1 VTRTTGLALGAIAAA
16 LLATDS
22 RLVGL
27 APALALLLAAAA
39 VGLRLLDRRPAAR
52 TALAVALGVAVVLAR
67 VALGGGVAATPAGP
81 DVLPGGDGP
90 WTVRVVALASPRDGS
105 QRFTGGLEDGAGL
118 RLDITAPRYPPVRV
132 GDRVEVRGALRAPPD
147 GPYGAYL
154 ARTGVAATLV
164 TRGLRP
170 LAAAADAD
178 RLVQGIRADAGDALE
193 RALPEPAAGLAA
205 GILIGLR
212 ERVDRELAADFT
224 TTGLSHVVAIS
235 GWNIALVAG
244 LVAALLGTWPRR
256 RRAVATV
263 TAIALYTILAGASP
277 SVLRAAVMA
286 GVALLARETGRPGT
300 AARALAWAVV
310 LLLVMGPATV
320 ADAGFQLSAA
330 ATAGLLAWG
339 TPLAAR
345 LRARLPRLP
354 GFIVEGLAVSLAA
367 QAATLPIVLLS
378 FGRLAPLSPILN
390 LLVVPL
396 VPLAMATGTLA
407 LVGGLLAGAGAPA
420 LFATLLGLPGA
431 LVIGLMVMLVQTAAD
446 LPFAGV
452 TLPPPAG
459 AALGGLAAAMLLVAG
474 ARRRIS
480 GLFGPQRPRSPRS
493 RPRHGPGTANP
504 PVARPNRPDRSP
516 LRSDR
521 AVRALAIILAL
532 VVATA
537 VVAAAA
543 RPDGR
548 VHVVALD
555 VGQGDAILV
564 ETPGGGRLLVD
575 GGPDPNRLLVALD
588 ARIPPWD
595 RRIDLIVVTHPHE
608 DHVGGLPL
616 LVERYRVGRLLEP
629 GMTGPGPAYAALET
643 ALARRG
649 LGSGGLST
657 GDQFAL
663 DDVSFRVLWPDRAAV
678 PRAPPD
684 TGTGINNVSIVLL
697 GTFGAQRFL
706 FTGDAEEGIDPLLV
720 ARGLPHVDVLKVAHH
735 GSRTATTDALLDAIR
750 PAVALVSVGTKN
762 TYGHPAPAT
771 LARLAAHGVATY
783 RTDLDGTLDVALDG
797 NVLSVRTGRTRAPAA
812 VVGAPSAAVGA
823 LAGRVDTWPPALEA
837 SPGGPRTPGPADTGT
852 AVPYDR
858 ADVRSRARRRRR
870 PAPLAPAAGVAPSPR
885 PGRCGDRRVARVPRG
900 RSRAS
905 REPRARGGR
914 GPPARRRQGAPRRRP
929 HPGAPPR
936 RALGGMVDGSRARGA
951 RGRGHRAP
959 GDAPR
964 RARRGRVAG
973 SGERRGAFRG
983 LRRQAGQPARAA
995 DGGPVRRLDAP
1006 LPGGRQLARM
1016 ERRRGDGGATSRRA
1030 PRVGRV
1036 CARRRHARGGPPAPL
1051 DRSCAR
1057 RGPGG
1062 RGRHG
1067 RGAGRRRRRGRGG
1080 RGPGFGVSTQG
1091 RPPLGYFRGDD
1102 GYGLE
1107 AAAAAL
1113 GRDAAAG
1120 GPPLTPWHVSGTTT
1134 RVAEITERVATA
1146 TLFGGGTLVVVDDPS
1161 PLLRAR
1167 ADREALL
1174 ATLGA
1179 VAPGNALAFLEPTD
1193 GSPRPRRARS
1203 LEELEAA
1210 VKEIGGDTRQFIA
1223 PKEGAMARWIGER
1236 AAERRIAIEPAAA
1249 DLLARRVGGFVREDD
1264 VNRRRQGQLAV
1275 AELEKLALYRLDAP
1289 IRREDVEALVADAI
1303 PGSTWALLDAV
1314 GSRRTREAT
1323 DLLDRVLA
1331 VSPEP
1336 VVLTVLHKRI
1346 RDLIAVLD
1354 AQQRGELVQDA
1365 AREMKMKEYP
1375 ARKLWEQAHGWRPDE
1390 LDAAL
1395 DGLLDLDA
1403 TLKGETAADARRR
1416 RLAFLLWIAEHVA
1429 R

>member
-1 VTRTTGLALGAIAAA
+1 
-16 LLATDS
+16 
-22 RLVGL
+22 
-27 APALALLLAAAA
+27 
-39 VGLRLLDRRPAAR
+39 
-52 TALAVALGVAVVLAR
+52 
-67 VALGGGVAATPAGP
+67 
-81 DVLPGGDGP
+81 
-90 WTVRVVALASPRDGS
+90 
-105 QRFTGGLEDGAGL
+105 
-118 RLDITAPRYPPVRV
+118 
-132 GDRVEVRGALRAPPD
+132 
-147 GPYGAYL
+147 
-154 ARTGVAATLV
+154 
-164 TRGLRP
+164 
-170 LAAAADAD
+170 
-178 RLVQGIRADAGDALE
+178 
-193 RALPEPAAGLAA
+193 
-205 GILIGLR
+205 
-212 ERVDRELAADFT
+212 
-224 TTGLSHVVAIS
+224 VAIS

-244 LVAALLGTWPRR
+244 LVAALLVTWPRR
-256 RRAVATV
+256 RRAIATV
-263 TAIALYTILAGASP
+263 AAIALYTVLAGASP

-300 AARALAWAVV
+300 AVRALAWAVV
-310 LLLVMGPATV
+310 LLLVVGPATV

-339 TPLAAR
+339 TSIAAR

-480 GLFGPQRPRSPRS
+480 GLFGPRRPRSPRS
-493 RPRHGPGTANP
+493 RRRHGPGIASP
-504 PVARPNRPDRSP
+504 PVTRPNLPDRSP

-521 AVRALAIILAL
+521 AVRALAIVLAL

-575 GGPDPNRLLVALD
+575 GGPDPDRLLVALD

-595 RRIDLIVVTHPHE
+595 RRIDLVVVTHPHE

-649 LGSGGLST
+649 LRSGRLAT

-663 DDVSFRVLWPDRAAV
+663 DDVAFRVLWPDRTAV
-678 PRAPPD
+678 PPAPPD

-706 FTGDAEEGIDPLLV
+706 LTGDTEEGIDPLLV

-735 GSRTATTDALLDAIR
+735 GSRTATTEALLAAIR
-750 PAVALVSVGTKN
+750 PAVALISVGTKN

-797 NVLSVRTGRTRAPAA
+797 SVLSVRSGRGRAPASA
-812 VVGAPSAAVGA
+812 VGAPSAAVGA
-823 LAGRVDTWPPALEA
+823 PTDGQRTWPTVVTT

-885 PGRCGDRRVARVPRG
+885 PGRCGDRRLARIPGG

-905 REPRARGGR
+905 RGPRARGGR
-914 GPPARRRQGAPRRRP
+914 GPPA
-929 HPGAPPR
+929 
-936 RALGGMVDGSRARGA
+936 
-951 RGRGHRAP
+951 
-959 GDAPR
+959 
-964 RARRGRVAG
+964 
-973 SGERRGAFRG
+973 
-983 LRRQAGQPARAA
+983 
-995 DGGPVRRLDAP
+995 
-1006 LPGGRQLARM
+1006 
-1016 ERRRGDGGATSRRA
+1016 
-1030 PRVGRV
+1030 
-1036 CARRRHARGGPPAPL
+1036 
-1051 DRSCAR
+1051 
-1057 RGPGG
+1057 
-1062 RGRHG
+1062 
-1067 RGAGRRRRRGRGG
+1067 
-1080 RGPGFGVSTQG
+1080 
-1091 RPPLGYFRGDD
+1091 
-1102 GYGLE
+1102 
-1107 AAAAAL
+1107 
-1113 GRDAAAG
+1113 
-1120 GPPLTPWHVSGTTT
+1120 
-1134 RVAEITERVATA
+1134 
-1146 TLFGGGTLVVVDDPS
+1146 
-1161 PLLRAR
+1161 
-1167 ADREALL
+1167 
-1174 ATLGA
+1174 
-1179 VAPGNALAFLEPTD
+1179 
-1193 GSPRPRRARS
+1193 
-1203 LEELEAA
+1203 
-1210 VKEIGGDTRQFIA
+1210 
-1223 PKEGAMARWIGER
+1223 
-1236 AAERRIAIEPAAA
+1236 
-1249 DLLARRVGGFVREDD
+1249 
-1264 VNRRRQGQLAV
+1264 
-1275 AELEKLALYRLDAP
+1275 
-1289 IRREDVEALVADAI
+1289 
-1303 PGSTWALLDAV
+1303 
-1314 GSRRTREAT
+1314 
-1323 DLLDRVLA
+1323 
-1331 VSPEP
+1331 
-1336 VVLTVLHKRI
+1336 
-1346 RDLIAVLD
+1346 
-1354 AQQRGELVQDA
+1354 
-1365 AREMKMKEYP
+1365 
-1375 ARKLWEQAHGWRPDE
+1375 
-1390 LDAAL
+1390 
-1395 DGLLDLDA
+1395 
-1403 TLKGETAADARRR
+1403 
-1416 RLAFLLWIAEHVA
+1416 
-1429 R
+1429 